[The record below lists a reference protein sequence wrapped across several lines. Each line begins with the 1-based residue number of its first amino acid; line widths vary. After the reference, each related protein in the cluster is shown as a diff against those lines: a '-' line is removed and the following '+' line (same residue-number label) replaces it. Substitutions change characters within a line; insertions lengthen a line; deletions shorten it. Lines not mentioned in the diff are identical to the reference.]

1 MSNTRRR
8 RPLSSRRSSRAARPL
23 IDHPQPILTAVP
35 DSARKRT
42 IIESFAAL
50 AQPNEWVYGRFA
62 RGEALDLIFS
72 DERNGL
78 ARDFDLIRAEHAVR
92 ARSGTPALSVTST
105 LVPPKPYRHSL
116 TVQFAYASTD
126 CGMLLLLRDPQAG
139 TFGVREISL
148 LEKRAL
154 ETSSL
159 LYRAL
164 LLDGEQSV
172 GERIQ
177 QRVPPSVYVLL
188 SDYSIVRR
196 PPEQPRMPRLVIPD
210 GSRFIPLVEDAIRK
224 KTADWHG
231 NPDARIPASLAIPPI
246 LIASVIPLLNGE
258 EYRIGVVIDRYS
270 KRNALN
276 AAAMRFNLSLR
287 ELEVIAL
294 LLRGMGTAEIA
305 KNLLI
310 AISTVQDYVRRI
322 LIKTHSSN
330 RAELVSKVLGWH
342 TEP

>member
-1 MSNTRRR
+1 MNATASLAISISFGPNTRSVHVRELPPYRR
-8 RPLSSRRSSRAARPL
+8 RARWSRRSRIGIASR
-23 IDHPQPILTAVP
+23 
-35 DSARKRT
+35 S
-42 IIESFAAL
+42 
-50 AQPNEWVYGRFA
+50 N
-62 RGEALDLIFS
+62 
-72 DERNGL
+72 
-78 ARDFDLIRAEHAVR
+78 
-92 ARSGTPALSVTST
+92 
-105 LVPPKPYRHSL
+105 SL
-116 TVQFAYASTD
+116 TRRPTVGCSSSCATRKPGHSAYVRSPCWKSVPWRRRASSIER
-126 CGMLLLLRDPQAG
+126 CC
-139 TFGVREISL
+139 
-148 LEKRAL
+148 
-154 ETSSL
+154 
-159 LYRAL
+159 Y
-164 LLDGEQSV
+164 GEQSV

-246 LIASVIPLLNGE
+246 LIASIIPLLNGE

-294 LLRGMGTAEIA
+294 L
-305 KNLLI
+305 
-310 AISTVQDYVRRI
+310 
-322 LIKTHSSN
+322 
-330 RAELVSKVLGWH
+330 
-342 TEP
+342 